1 MRPPISLRQMEA
13 FRAVATTL
21 SFSVAARQVHLS
33 QPALSTAI
41 RKLEDLLEASL
52 FDRSTRHV
60 TLTPVGRE
68 LLAAVESVF
77 GNVDAALGNVADF
90 VAGKRGRLSVAA
102 TPSLAA
108 AFLPEVVAAFE
119 ARHPGIGLQVHDVLS
134 DQAIAMVSEGRADL
148 ALAPQSAADD
158 TLTQTPLFEDTL
170 MLLCR
175 SDHPLAAA
183 RSTTWRKVLPHRMI
197 GVKGNSSVRQ
207 LLDAAYLEQGVP
219 LRPAFEVENASTVI
233 GFVANGLGVG
243 VLPLSLL
250 PLVRVGQVTY
260 RRITQPELHR
270 TICLIT
276 ARGRAPSPSA
286 QAFVEL
292 CVGTAAN
299 RSPKPQ
305 QRPGPGAA

>member
-1 MRPPISLRQMEA
+1 MEA

-21 SFSVAARQVHLS
+21 NFSEAARLVHLS
-33 QPALSTAI
+33 QPALSAAI
-41 RKLEDLLEASL
+41 RKLENQLDASL

-60 TLTPVGRE
+60 TLTPVGHE
-68 LLAAVESVF
+68 LLSAVDSVF
-77 GNVDAALGNVADF
+77 GNVEAAMGSVADF

-119 ARHPGIGLQVHDVLS
+119 ARHPGISLHLHDVLS
-134 DQAIAMVSEGRADL
+134 DQAIAMVRDGRADL
-148 ALAPQSAADD
+148 ALAPESPADD
-158 TLTQTPLFEDTL
+158 MLAQHPLFEDTL

-183 RSTTWRKVLPHRMI
+183 RSTTWRKVLPHRLI
-197 GVKGNSSVRQ
+197 AVKGNSSVRQ
-207 LLDAAYLEQGVP
+207 LLEAAYVEQGRA
-219 LRPAFEVENASTVI
+219 LRPAFEVQNASTVI

-270 TICLIT
+270 TICVMT
-276 ARGRAPSPSA
+276 AQGRTLSPLA
-286 QAFVEL
+286 RAFMDL
-292 CVGTAAN
+292 CMRMAAG
-299 RSPKPQ
+299 RSPKGG
-305 QRPGPGAA
+305 RAA

>member
-1 MRPPISLRQMEA
+1 MHLPISLRQMEV

-21 SFSVAARQVHLS
+21 SFSMAARQVHLS
-33 QPALSTAI
+33 QPALSAAI
-41 RKLEDLLEASL
+41 RKLEHQLDASL

-60 TLTPVGRE
+60 TLTPVGSE
-68 LLAAVESVF
+68 LLSAVESVF
-77 GNVDAALGNVADF
+77 GNIEAAMGGVADF
-90 VAGKRGRLSVAA
+90 VAGRRGRLSVAA

-119 ARHPGIGLQVHDVLS
+119 TRHPGIGLQLHDVLS
-134 DQAIAMVSEGRADL
+134 DHAIAMVREGRADL
-148 ALAPQSAADD
+148 ALAPRSPADEG
-158 TLTQTPLFEDTL
+158 LAQRALFKDSL

-183 RSTTWRKVLPHRMI
+183 RSTTWRTVLPHRLI
-197 GVKGNSSVRQ
+197 GLKGNSSVRQ
-207 LLDAAYLEQGVP
+207 LIEAAYIEQGST
-219 LRPAFEVENASTVI
+219 LRPAFEVENASTLI

-260 RRITQPELHR
+260 RRITKPELHR
-270 TICLIT
+270 TVCVIT
-276 ARGRAPSPSA
+276 ARGRALSPSA

-292 CVGTAAN
+292 CLRMAAG
-299 RSPKPQ
+299 RSGKE
-305 QRPGPGAA
+305 